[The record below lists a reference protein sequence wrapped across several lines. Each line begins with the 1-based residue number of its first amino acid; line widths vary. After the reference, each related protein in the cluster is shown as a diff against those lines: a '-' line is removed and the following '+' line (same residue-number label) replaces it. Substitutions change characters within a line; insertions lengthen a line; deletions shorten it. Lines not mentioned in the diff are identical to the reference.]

1 MSCSFGLAQS
11 DKIRASDDLSGSL
24 VNSAYGSSY
33 QLAGVDGISL
43 LLRSFL
49 EAVSN
54 DRKVC
59 LKLSTDVLRG
69 MLHPSF
75 QYERPSGA
83 RSSSGFGL
91 QTDMGIQSHLRTSIL
106 AIEDDQQHR
115 HLFISNVLPFGP
127 SNSVYAFNLMARSL
141 HTIGP

>member
-1 MSCSFGLAQS
+1 MSCRFGLAQS
-11 DKIRASDDLSGSL
+11 DKIRAIDDLSGSL
-24 VNSAYGSSY
+24 VNSAYGFSY

-75 QYERPSGA
+75 QYEGRALDLGSA
-83 RSSSGFGL
+83 YKQIWVSKATFGL
-91 QTDMGIQSHLRTSIL
+91 QYLQ
-106 AIEDDQQHR
+106 
-115 HLFISNVLPFGP
+115 
-127 SNSVYAFNLMARSL
+127 
-141 HTIGP
+141 